1 MREDRIKPMTVEQKR
16 DPKEI
21 EDSLDF
27 SFRELCKGPLI
38 MWCVVLAS
46 VLGLV
51 FTGLSMALLYYFCFL
66 IAFYLL
72 GSFIRTSDARFR
84 EKCSRLGHWEK
95 NWLVDKS
102 FNKILTVLQVER
114 NPERFYLARR
124 WFETVG
130 NMSGWRIRLA
140 STGFVS
146 RDPLGWRCRAVGNL
160 S

>member
-16 DPKEI
+16 SPKEI

-46 VLGLV
+46 VLVLV
-51 FTGLSMALLYYFCFL
+51 FTDLSRVLLYYFYFL
-66 IAFYLL
+66 IAVWLL
-72 GSFIRTSDARFR
+72 GFFIRTSDARFR

-124 WFETVG
+124 WFETVR

-146 RDPLGWRCRAVGNL
+146 RDPLGWRCRAVGYL